1 MPGKK
6 PPLTHFLCLPL
17 VNQESRPELEASLGR
32 FRGEVGRE
40 ERGGEG
46 AVTTLPAKAVR
57 PVGSIHLTLG
67 VMSLTES
74 DKLDAAVG
82 YLKKLNIEELLS
94 GSTSVPSEGVT
105 ASFTSNT
112 SETPGPEDSITTL
125 HKAVSPPPTY
135 RSTEAATPLEASPT
149 KSGPLTVTLSSLKP
163 MQSPRSTTILY
174 AVPQDDTDRLYSLGN
189 RLRNLFTEAEYLL
202 PDSRPLKLHATIVN
216 TIYVKGR
223 YRQPAQISKPEEQAE
238 AASNI
243 VDIPPE
249 AQQKGLPVEDASDH
263 DVDTKGTEPG
273 PPKESAEGN
282 GKHQTLAPG
291 DADYVDASE
300 EAIRESKPKPKS
312 RRKRPSPMKLDARAL
327 IETYKNHAWAK
338 NIVIDRVAICEMGAK
353 DVKNDAGEVV
363 DQVYREV
370 ASVPLLPTA
379 TSTWR
384 QG

>member
-17 VNQESRPELEASLGR
+17 VNQESRPELEVSLGK
-32 FRGEVGRE
+32 FRKEVCRE
-40 ERGGEG
+40 ERGGEE

-57 PVGSIHLTLG
+57 LVGSIHLTLG

-74 DKLDAAVG
+74 DKLNAAVG

-94 GSTSVPSEGVT
+94 GSTSVPSKGVT
-105 ASFTSNT
+105 ASFTPNT

-125 HKAVSPPPTY
+125 HKAVSPPPTS
-135 RSTEAATPLEASPT
+135 RSTGAAIPLEASPT

-174 AVPQDDTDRLYSLGN
+174 AVPKDDTDRLYNLGN
-189 RLRNLFTEAEYLL
+189 RLRTLFTEADYLF

-223 YRQPAQISKPEEQAE
+223 DRQPAQRSKPEEEAG
-238 AASNI
+238 AASRI
-243 VDIPPE
+243 VDTESPAKPS
-249 AQQKGLPVEDASDH
+249 LPSEEN
-263 DVDTKGTEPG
+263 DVQVAKMKGTAPEPSKG
-273 PPKESAEGN
+273 SIEAPAQ
-282 GKHQTLAPG
+282 HQSLVGENEEFA
-291 DADYVDASE
+291 DAGEDLVKGSNP
-300 EAIRESKPKPKS
+300 PKPKS
-312 RRKRPSPMKLDARAL
+312 KRKRPSPMKLDARDL
-327 IETYKNHAWAK
+327 IETYKDHVWAS
-338 NIVIDRVAICEMGAK
+338 NIVIGRVAICEMGAK
-353 DVKNDAGEVV
+353 DVKNEAGEIV

-379 TSTWR
+379 TSV
-384 QG
+384 